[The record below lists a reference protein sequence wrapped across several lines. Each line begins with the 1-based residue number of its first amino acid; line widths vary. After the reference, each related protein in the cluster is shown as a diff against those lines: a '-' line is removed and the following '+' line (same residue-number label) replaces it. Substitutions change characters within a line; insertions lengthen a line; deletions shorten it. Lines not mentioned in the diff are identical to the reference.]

1 MDDSTITSD
10 EGIDSYDEETKSILT
25 NFNETKATCKAQ
37 NFYILLAFLLIT
49 IALLQLL
56 VFTFFW

>member
-1 MDDSTITSD
+1 MDGSTITSD
-10 EGIDSYDEETKSILT
+10 EGIDSYDEETESILT
-25 NFNETKATCKAQ
+25 NFNESKATCKAQ